1 MSDSPTP
8 KSDSPAPLT
17 AHGVFD
23 VAAHAARLPET
34 ADTMVA
40 DHRFTDDPAA
50 SARVFRVYRP
60 TPPHS
65 HASCDEYLYALS
77 GRCLMKFAD
86 EPAIEVGPG
95 TLVFF
100 KRGVVHS
107 VPEILEEP
115 MVFLSVDTPRREPR
129 DIRFV
134 EAGTGTPDSFIRQGD

>member
-1 MSDSPTP
+1 MSGQASAQ
-8 KSDSPAPLT
+8 SHA
-17 AHGVFD
+17 VFD
-23 VAAHAARLPET
+23 VAAAVDALPET
-34 ADTMVA
+34 SDTMVA

-60 TPPHS
+60 TPPHTHS
-65 HASCDEYLYALS
+65 TCDEYLYALS
-77 GRCLMKFAD
+77 GRCMMKFD
-86 EPAIEVGPG
+86 QEPAVEVGPG
-95 TLVFF
+95 KLVVF

-134 EAGTGTPDSFIRQGD
+134 KEEGDTPDTFMRQQYR